1 MQNVVA
7 LGDHKFI
14 VLVIALELNLGIPLD
29 IDGISEALEIA
40 LLARLQIDEGSAVA
54 AAFMRGCTWRATE
67 DVVRVPEDGRRRL

>member
-7 LGDHKFI
+7 LGGHKFI

-40 LLARLQIDEGSAVA
+40 LLASLQIDEGSAVA
-54 AAFMRGCTWRATE
+54 DAVGGWYA
-67 DVVRVPEDGRRRL
+67 RRRTSCMWMSSVSR